1 MIGMNYTFLEDVW
14 PTETTHARIWDMGV
28 SWRDIHIAVDVYDWT
43 RLDTVVDR
51 MVAAGLNIT
60 YCVGLTPQWL
70 AKYPNQPHYKPY
82 YGPGSNSMPWSVD
95 EFNKFI
101 WNLATRYKGKIKN
114 YEIWNEPQ
122 LAEYLYPYE
131 TAETN
136 TLATM
141 TQRAYNTIKSIDSTA
156 IVLSASILPRT
167 SSGGIAKAQ
176 KYLNSMQLK
185 GYPVDA
191 WTCHIYP
198 EGTTNQ
204 ASIWKGYYDAVKNE
218 ITARATGTNK
228 IWVTETALGL
238 LQGPIAADKCYQ
250 YTENIYLHMNSFVFW
265 YAWNRPD
272 LGGATI
278 KFGSPQ
284 WEAIKTYH
292 LS

>member
-14 PTETTHARIWDMGV
+14 PTEVTHARIWDMGV

-51 MVAAGLNIT
+51 MVAAGVNIT

-70 AKYPNQPHYKPY
+70 AKYPTQPYYKTY
-82 YGPGSNSMPWSVD
+82 YGPGSNSMPYSVD

-156 IVLSASILPRT
+156 LVLSASLLPRT
-167 SSGGIAKAQ
+167 SSGGLARAQ

-204 ASIWKGYYDAVKNE
+204 GTIWKNYYDAVKNE

-228 IWVTETALGL
+228 IWVTETAFGL

-250 YTENIYLHMNSFVFW
+250 YTEVVYTYMNSFVFW

-272 LGGATI
+272 LGGATV
-278 KFGSPQ
+278 KFGSPE

-292 LS
+292 LL